1 MASYPI
7 TGSTLNSTISTGLST
22 QILIKVDNETVGAI
36 QNITIN
42 QTRDLE
48 RVKEVGLD
56 GVLEIVPRAPTTYEA
71 TVTRIVFDRLRLPE
85 SFARAY
91 INIKSQLIPFDIL
104 IIDRTNGD
112 GEGSVVHKLTK
123 CWFNRY
129 SPRYQADNFI
139 IQEEATI
146 WIEDIS
152 TTSGTSQAS
161 AVTGGARGVSFTR
174 DNLGREQQ
182 TDSGAGGTNNGGGFR
197 GTMDVAGIVN
207 AAAEE

>member
-1 MASYPI
+1 MAYPL

-22 QILIKVDNETVGAI
+22 QILIKVENVTVGAI
-36 QNITIN
+36 QNITVN
-42 QTRDLE
+42 HTRDLE
-48 RVKEVGLD
+48 RVREVGLD
-56 GVLEIVPRAPTTYEA
+56 GVLEIVPRAPTQYEA

-85 SFARAY
+85 AFARAF
-91 INIKSQLIPFDIL
+91 INIKSQLLAFDIE

-112 GEGSVVHKLTK
+112 GEGAIVHRLSN

-139 IQEEATI
+139 IQEDATL

-152 TTSGTSQAS
+152 TTLGTSQAS
-161 AVTGGARGVSFTR
+161 AVTGGARGVPYVK

-182 TDSGAGGTNNGGGFR
+182 TDSGAGGDAAGGGFR
-197 GTMDVAGIVN
+197 GTMDVSGIIT